1 MELSPTAHVILGL
14 LSLGPKS
21 GYEIKAFVDRSVRF
35 FWAASYGQIYP
46 ELRRLA
52 DAGLIEGE
60 AKPAG
65 GRRRTVYELTA
76 EGRRR
81 LREWLAV
88 DPAVFEMRDEG
99 LLKLFF
105 ADATGGS
112 SAIETLA
119 AKRRHHLEIVEVL
132 RAIEPLAASRRERF
146 PLVVCRYGIECN
158 QWMADWCLRMAEEL
172 SASEEAEPTR
182 RTA

>member
-1 MELSPTAHVILGL
+1 MELSPTGYVILGL

-60 AKPAG
+60 PRPAG
-65 GRRRTVYELTA
+65 GRRRTVYELSS

-81 LREWLAV
+81 LRDWLAV
-88 DPAVFEMRDEG
+88 DPQVFETRDEG

-105 ADATGGS
+105 ADATGGR

-158 QWMADWCLRMAEEL
+158 QWMADWCQRMADEL
-172 SASEEAEPTR
+172 SASAEAEPRR